1 MGGRGVVC
9 RRVASP
15 MAATPAAGKHI
26 NFQIFIDFYGK
37 SYGFVSLVAGDL
49 YTRRK
54 SDLSRWPVSTEP
66 ALHHRETPEQLM
78 ASATKTAA
86 VSARW
91 RHHLACLVSRG
102 PRCSRLRELPR
113 STPLVAVAMASP
125 TAVAFALPAPE
136 FRLAAAAAGRALRDA
151 PLPATAHVGVG
162 RRSVRPT
169 VAWRMV
175 APAGPTPTPAAAD
188 GDAAGGGD
196 AGHPNDGEVM
206 LSPSLAIPGVLL
218 SSAALSATAGGGG
231 GAVAAF
237 PLGLLGAFLAFQAYY
252 IRFVFT
258 ATELRVAKR
267 SDGGWKTER
276 GWAYSGWV
284 NWELWWPAF
293 PVLCYFREKDSY
305 EGAGSP
311 HFFPV
316 IFNANQLLR
325 ALQTRTG
332 IAKDNYPTPPP

>member
-1 MGGRGVVC
+1 MV
-9 RRVASP
+9 SP
-15 MAATPAAGKHI
+15 
-26 NFQIFIDFYGK
+26 
-37 SYGFVSLVAGDL
+37 V
-49 YTRRK
+49 
-54 SDLSRWPVSTEP
+54 
-66 ALHHRETPEQLM
+66 
-78 ASATKTAA
+78 
-86 VSARW
+86 
-91 RHHLACLVSRG
+91 
-102 PRCSRLRELPR
+102 
-113 STPLVAVAMASP
+113 
-125 TAVAFALPAPE
+125 AVAFACPGSAV
-136 FRLAAAAAGRALRDA
+136 RLGAFTTSRGFCGTPLR
-151 PLPATAHVGVG
+151 ATARVALC
-162 RRSVRPT
+162 RPSVRPT

-175 APAGPTPTPAAAD
+175 APAGPTPSAGTAD
-188 GDAAGGGD
+188 NDATGAD
-196 AGHPNDGEVM
+196 TDEPDDGEVM

-218 SSAALSATAGGGG
+218 TSAALSATAGGGG

-267 SDGGWKTER
+267 SGGGWKTER

-284 NWELWWPAF
+284 NWEMWWPAF

-332 IAKDNYPTPPP
+332 ITKDDYPTPPP

>member
-1 MGGRGVVC
+1 MQTPL
-9 RRVASP
+9 SP
-15 MAATPAAGKHI
+15 TRAAG
-26 NFQIFIDFYGK
+26 
-37 SYGFVSLVAGDL
+37 L
-49 YTRRK
+49 
-54 SDLSRWPVSTEP
+54 VSTNVP
-66 ALHHRETPEQLM
+66 SLHHIVGHQQR
-78 ASATKTAA
+78 ASAADDLRVGPLA
-86 VSARW
+86 PSLGLPCPSSPPLLSPLRLPESA
-91 RHHLACLVSRG
+91 
-102 PRCSRLRELPR
+102 LPV
-113 STPLVAVAMASP
+113 LVAMASP
-125 TAVAFALPAPE
+125 AAVAFAAPAPAL
-136 FRLAAAAAGRALRDA
+136 RLAAAATGRGFRGA
-151 PLPATAHVGVG
+151 PLCTTPQAAVG

-188 GDAAGGGD
+188 ADAAGGSG
-196 AGHPNDGEVM
+196 AAEPGDGEVM

-267 SDGGWKTER
+267 SAGGWKTER